1 MVCIYFLKYQCKV
14 HPGWSLFREIVYIKL
29 LSEEFQELFLFQ
41 HDKMYQDS
49 VNFVIIKLNYSP
61 FLDLRLCSAGPGRL
75 DDQWQ
80 IVSGG
85 TVA

>member
-1 MVCIYFLKYQCKV
+1 MSVQ
-14 HPGWSLFREIVYIKL
+14 GWSLFREIVYMKL
-29 LSEEFQELFLFQ
+29 LSEAFQELFLFQ
-41 HDKMYQDS
+41 HDKSSQNS

-61 FLDLRLCSAGPGRL
+61 FLDLWLCSAGPGRV

-85 TVA
+85 AVA